1 MYKLP
6 VFEYNSEYNL
16 TCITKCVLNF
26 LDRNI
31 MSGEGY
37 SFSSYIIE
45 ILRDQ
50 FNCRYENRASDDV
63 GSHYLEFAREQDMT
77 FFLLRF
83 S

>member
-1 MYKLP
+1 
-6 VFEYNSEYNL
+6 
-16 TCITKCVLNF
+16 
-26 LDRNI
+26 